1 MVSLKSPLGAGVLLY
16 CSLAATIQ
24 AGQVTLIWDANPEP
38 NLGGYTVYYGQI
50 SRNYPSSVDVGNQTT
65 YTLIGLQ
72 EGTTYYFAV
81 KAYDITRM
89 IHSDFSNEVSFN
101 FPNTSW
107 VGKAHLESPS
117 LGSFESG
124 IGLIRG
130 WVCDTTLVE
139 IQIDDGE
146 LWPAA
151 YGTKRADTEA
161 VCGDNNNGF
170 GLTFNWNQVGDGP
183 HTLRVF
189 ADRVEFA
196 KVTFTVTTLGE
207 QFLLG
212 ASSEYTLPDFPV
224 AGKNVTVRWSEPHQN
239 FVLSGFSGSQ

>member
-1 MVSLKSPLGAGVLLY
+1 MLSGFSGQIRNGAAVTQVSVS
-16 CSLAATIQ
+16 SLASSS
-24 AGQVTLIWDANPEP
+24 
-38 NLGGYTVYYGQI
+38 TV
-50 SRNYPSSVDVGNQTT
+50 
-65 YTLIGLQ
+65 
-72 EGTTYYFAV
+72 
-81 KAYDITRM
+81 
-89 IHSDFSNEVSFN
+89 
-101 FPNTSW
+101 
-107 VGKAHLESPS
+107 AHLESPS
-117 LGSFESG
+117 LGSLESG

-151 YGTKRADTEA
+151 YGTKRPDTEA
-161 VCGDNNNGF
+161 VCGDTNNGF

-212 ASSEYTLPDFPV
+212 ASREYTLPDFPV

-239 FVLSGFSGSQ
+239 FMLSGFSGSQSY